1 MVSAG
6 AAPHSSGRMRA
17 YKTAVRRR
25 LAERVTAA
33 RKRQGLTHEQLAE
46 RAGIG
51 VRELSRIANARVNVS
66 IDIVSAVAAGL
77 SVDVHDLFCPLGD
90 RLESAFPILTPEDL
104 DAVEAS
110 LDTLARVRRSL
121 RRRRRIAPAK

>member
-1 MVSAG
+1 
-6 AAPHSSGRMRA
+6 MRA

-51 VRELSRIANARVNVS
+51 VRELSRVANARVNVS
-66 IDIVSAVAAGL
+66 IDIVSALAAAL
-77 SVDVHDLFCPLGD
+77 SVDVHDLFSPNGD
-90 RLESAFPILTPEDL
+90 RLEPAFPILTPEDL
-104 DAVEAS
+104 EALDGS
-110 LDTLARVRRSL
+110 LGDVARLRRSL
-121 RRRRRIAPAK
+121 RRRRRILLSK